1 MDLRE
6 KLDYYYPKSV
16 KEIKDEA
23 HDSPVNQLAEELAGI
38 LIGSAPLQVIKI
50 VKTYPVEEII
60 YYSHLQEINC
70 FHLPLLSR
78 GEFPRAIELKNLL
91 FFDLETTGL
100 AGGTGTYP
108 FLLAFAF
115 FEEKQLKVNQYFLPD
130 YGKELEGF
138 LDLQKNLANKS
149 ILVSYN
155 GKSFDYP
162 LLRNRFILNRI
173 DDPFHSYQH
182 LDLLHFARRLWKNK
196 LTSCALVNIEQEIFG
211 YQRWQDIESPLI
223 PYVYF
228 EFLRDGKLADI
239 KRVISHNLQDV
250 LSLIRLLYH
259 IHFLENNIPETNEL
273 HVLGKF
279 AVENN
284 DLTRLEMIFEKMEKI
299 NIAPSQNLLASYSL
313 LLKRTGEW
321 QKAVQLWE
329 DLLKSGGWTIF
340 ACEELAKYYEHK
352 KRDYPQAKNYTEK
365 VLHYLDMLEELASN
379 NRTVEIRKRFQIR
392 LKRIIYKLQQPSIQD

>member
-6 KLDYYYPKSV
+6 KLDYFYQKGAKRV
-16 KEIKDEA
+16 KAEI
-23 HDSPVNQLAEELAGI
+23 HDYPVNRLAEELTGM
-38 LIGSAPLQVIKI
+38 LIGSSPFQVIKMI
-50 VKTYPVEEII
+50 KTYPVEDIV
-60 YYSHLQEINC
+60 YYSDLHAIKF

-115 FEEKQLKVNQYFLPD
+115 FEEKQLRVIQYFLPD

-138 LDLQKNLANKS
+138 IDLQKNFNNRS

-173 DDPFHSYQH
+173 DDPFRSYRH
-182 LDLLHFARRLWKNK
+182 LDLLHFARRLWKHK
-196 LTSCALVNIEQEIFG
+196 LTSCSLVNIEQEIFG
-211 YQRWQDIESPLI
+211 FQRWQDIESSLI

-228 EFLRDGKLADI
+228 EFLRDGNLAEI

-250 LSLIRLLYH
+250 LSLVRLLFH
-259 IHFLENNIPETNEL
+259 IHFLENNIPETSDL
-273 HVLGKF
+273 QVIGKF
-279 AVENN
+279 AAENS
-284 DLTRLEMIFEKMEKI
+284 DLTRLEMIFDKMNRI
-299 NIAPSQNLLASYSL
+299 NISPSDNLLVGYSL
-313 LLKRTGEW
+313 LLKRMGAW
-321 QKAVQLWE
+321 QKAVNLWE
-329 DLLKSGGWTIF
+329 DLLQSGEKIIF
-340 ACEELAKYYEHK
+340 ACEELAKYYEHQK
-352 KRDYPQAKNYTEK
+352 KEYLRAKTYTLRALE
-365 VLHYLDMLEELASN
+365 YLEVLEELDRN
-379 NRTVEIRKRFQIR
+379 DHIPEIRESFQYR
-392 LKRIIYKLQQPSIQD
+392 LKRIIHKQKSKNE